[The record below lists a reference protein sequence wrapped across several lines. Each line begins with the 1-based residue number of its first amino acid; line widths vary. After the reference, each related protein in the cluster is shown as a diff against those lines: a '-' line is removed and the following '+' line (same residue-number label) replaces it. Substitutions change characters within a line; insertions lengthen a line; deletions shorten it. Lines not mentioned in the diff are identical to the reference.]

1 VPCVLAARRGDVHQ
15 DLHRSAPTTLAVR
28 GRDIFQKYWGV
39 VLRRAWKNTRHDFRL
54 ETNTRIVVALL
65 IWIIVLYLSFETNPK
80 EFSFAQPMQS
90 AAKSLAAIFLLF
102 PMWFVGR
109 VSSSDMYGEL
119 IEKIDNL
126 EREINKKEVM
136 KGTLNDLADIS
147 NELKLLFTRKVNNDV
162 ELEEIKNEYYSK
174 IERPIR

>member
-1 VPCVLAARRGDVHQ
+1 
-15 DLHRSAPTTLAVR
+15 
-28 GRDIFQKYWGV
+28 
-39 VLRRAWKNTRHDFRL
+39 
-54 ETNTRIVVALL
+54 VVALL